1 MKPLNIKRFLY
12 TVVLF
17 ALSALFMTA
26 CGGTKEDADN
36 PEALNTD
43 NNQTEFEIMG
53 GMSALSHG
61 YTDNV
66 VLNQLMEETGV
77 KITWNTI
84 SDSVGEQVNIRI
96 AGGELPTVMRRL
108 QGLQH
113 FRHRVRGRRKYS
125 ICFPWNKKAP
135 KKEIK
140 NFLLVFA

>member
-43 NNQTEFEIMG
+43 NSQTEFEIMG

-66 VLNQLMEETGV
+66 VLNQLMEKTGV
-77 KITWNTI
+77 KITQKI
-84 SDSVGEQVNIRI
+84 GRASCRE
-96 AGGELPTVMRRL
+96 
-108 QGLQH
+108 
-113 FRHRVRGRRKYS
+113 RV
-125 ICFPWNKKAP
+125 
-135 KKEIK
+135 
-140 NFLLVFA
+140 